1 MYNHR
6 LADLAFHF
14 TSARLILLASL
25 NLVRKLFTYTGDYDI
40 NHNLRFALIE
50 SAFLGIIFTADP
62 FVSVFLVRNGAS
74 SFQVSLLSS
83 MPAISGLILVMFIG
97 RFLQSRKNI
106 LPWYTFPRIFSVS
119 AYFLTGLAAF
129 FFHDKAL
136 TLIVLIIWGLATVPQ
151 TIIMVAFTVVMDIIA
166 DSRHRFELMSR
177 RWAVMAGI
185 SALLLGGIGVFLD
198 LVPSPL
204 NYQIVFMTLSLA
216 VIGST
221 AYALKM
227 KLPDTEPS
235 DHTAPLPINQ
245 QLQQYIVLLKDN
257 PPFTRFIL
265 KRLFY
270 HFGWTMAFPL
280 YTIYYIRVAH
290 ASDTWIG
297 IFNTASTILVVVGY
311 FFWLKQSRKRDNRV
325 LLGWTTFG
333 IALYP
338 ILISAT
344 VRVEIIALVIGLG
357 AVFQAGMD
365 LVFFDEL
372 MKTVPRKS
380 NIIFISIAQS
390 AQYLATIAGPF
401 IGSFLADQFGLVTA
415 LIISGVVRLIG
426 FGLFMSAKRE
436 STTAES

>member
-1 MYNHR
+1 MTGWLVSYSFAG
-6 LADLAFHF
+6 LVDKMG
-14 TSARLILLASL
+14 SL
-25 NLVRKLFTYTGDYDI
+25 NLVKKLFTYTGDSGI
-40 NHNLRFALIE
+40 NQNLRFALIE

-62 FVSVFLVRNGAS
+62 FVSVFLVRMGAS
-74 SFQVSLLSS
+74 SFQISLLST
-83 MPAISGLILVMFIG
+83 MPAISGLILVMTIG

-129 FFHDKAL
+129 FFDDKAL
-136 TLIVLIIWGLATVPQ
+136 ILVVLVIWGLATVPQ
-151 TIIMVAFTVVMDIIA
+151 TIIMVAFTVVMEIVS

-177 RWAVMAGI
+177 RWAVMAAI

-198 LVPSPL
+198 YVPSPI

-227 KLPDTEPS
+227 KLPDNEPS
-235 DHTAPLPINQ
+235 DHKLAMPVRE
-245 QLQQYIVLLKDN
+245 QLKQYGVLLKDN
-257 PPFTRFIL
+257 PPFTKFIL

-280 YTIYYIRVAH
+280 YSIYYVRIVK

-297 IFNTASTILVVVGY
+297 LFNTISTIIVVVGY

-333 IALYP
+333 IALFP
-338 ILISAT
+338 ILIGAT
-344 VRVEIIALVIGLG
+344 VRPEIIALVIGVG
-357 AVFQAGMD
+357 ALFQAGMD

-380 NIIFISIAQS
+380 NIIYVSIAQS
-390 AQYLATIAGPF
+390 AQYMATIAGPL
-401 IGSFLADQFGLVTA
+401 IGSFLADHIGLVAA
-415 LIISGVVRLIG
+415 LMISGVVRLIG
-426 FGLFMSAKRE
+426 FGLFMWSKPEPKAIQ
-436 STTAES
+436 A